1 LIRIRTRQYHCEE
14 DESRQNRVKNAE
26 FQLHLGKD
34 YFKEF
39 DSELNEL
46 MTNQDRVPILN
57 GNAGF
62 WREAQRLW
70 NRRRTL
76 TPSHI
81 VASI

>member
-1 LIRIRTRQYHCEE
+1 LVRIRIRQYHCEE

-46 MTNQDRVPILN
+46 MTNQDRTDIERERIKDNMKHTKQNSLN
-57 GNAGF
+57 F
-62 WREAQRLW
+62 VES
-70 NRRRTL
+70 RRKYTL
-76 TPSHI
+76 
-81 VASI
+81 